1 MSLDKI
7 IYVTRLVFKSYTE
20 WELLCF
26 DEVCT
31 HLLWPFAEQWNQL
44 LLPVFGNASSLN
56 AFFNWQNKHQI
67 VKVFWPVFA
76 VFKSPNAVPCRVTLL
91 KLYFC
96 RSDMHGVSVQTLCM
110 SLGTL
115 WGCLRNRPSGLL
127 VGWGGGYCWVSGS
140 CDPPGWFFLVYPKT
154 MWRWADA
161 HTHQGDRRTGASLS
175 TSHIVNSTHWLS
187 SLNGQGGRLIHCACR
202 LDKRGSCWERL
213 AQLHVRWHSTM
224 DGLAEN
230 AGYMLLSNRRAW
242 NLPSFHWNKV
252 TLRFS
257 SVLFH

>member
-1 MSLDKI
+1 MLLDWCSK
-7 IYVTRLVFKSYTE
+7 VTLCCMFWWRLRS
-20 WELLCF
+20 
-26 DEVCT
+26 
-31 HLLWPFAEQWNQL
+31 LWPFAVQWNQL
-44 LLPVFGNASSLN
+44 LLPVFENASALN
-56 AFFNWQNKHQI
+56 VLFNWQNKHHI
-67 VKVFWPVFA
+67 FKVFWPVFR
-76 VFKSPNAVPCRVTLL
+76 K
-91 KLYFC
+91 
-96 RSDMHGVSVQTLCM
+96 VQTQ
-110 SLGTL
+110 SLAEWPYLNLFFVGLKGMVFLYRHSACL
-115 WGCLRNRPSGLL
+115 WEPYGAALEIGPRGLL

-230 AGYMLLSNRRAW
+230 AGYMPLSNRRAW